1 MKKIKIVIVEP
12 KKQPYVAE
20 VENELSEMQ
29 KIVGGYIETVTL
41 AADAVLVCNEEG
53 RLRGLEP
60 NRQIGSDPLSVI
72 YGTFFVCGT
81 DGEDFTSL
89 PDDFAELVIRTF
101 TEAEK

>member
-1 MKKIKIVIVEP
+1 MEKIKIVIVEP

-20 VENELSEMQ
+20 VENELAALQ
-29 KIVGGYIETVTL
+29 KIVGGYIEPVTVAT
-41 AADAVLVCNEEG
+41 DAVLVCNEEG

-72 YGTFFVCGT
+72 YGTFFVCGV
-81 DGEDFTSL
+81 DGEEFTSL
-89 PDDFAELVIRTF
+89 SDGFAELVIRTF